1 MWDRFQAEAPRRFF
15 RDPASLCE
23 KILLSSS
30 ADVDIDLLV
39 SFSAFVSSPAGR
51 PLVAGWLNLIL
62 LIPFESASA

>member
-51 PLVAGWLNLIL
+51 PLVAGWLIL